1 MVRAQFGGQLTPQQE
16 AYLSMQVFQQLE
28 AQRARAIAP
37 PQTVVYQQP
46 VRQLVQQQAYV
57 PVRHI
62 IIRRL
67 GHLPGYRGRARQWR
81 RYLSRGIKDEPVGDR
96 ARGAGGAKEAEAL
109 VMLSALL
116 DAHEAFEYDDQD
128 REYIRKLKSRI
139 SKTRAELRNMG
150 SCLLS
155 DE

>member
-1 MVRAQFGGQLTPQQE
+1 MSRWVIEHEERVAQKKQR
-16 AYLSMQVFQQLE
+16 LS
-28 AQRARAIAP
+28 
-37 PQTVVYQQP
+37 
-46 VRQLVQQQAYV
+46 
-57 PVRHI
+57 
-62 IIRRL
+62 
-67 GHLPGYRGRARQWR
+67 
-81 RYLSRGIKDEPVGDR
+81 
-96 ARGAGGAKEAEAL
+96 
-109 VMLSALL
+109 MLSALL